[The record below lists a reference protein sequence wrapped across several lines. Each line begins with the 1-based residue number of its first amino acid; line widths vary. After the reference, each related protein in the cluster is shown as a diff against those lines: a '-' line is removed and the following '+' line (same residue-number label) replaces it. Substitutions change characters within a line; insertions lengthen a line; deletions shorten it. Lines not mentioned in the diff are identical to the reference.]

1 MANAALIAKAAA
13 TVLSDENTRKAVGWI
28 IAAVLSPIILL
39 IAFLCAL
46 ASGTATHNV
55 SAAELCFYGGEL
67 PADTPEEYRTYIE
80 DMRAS
85 FELLDSFITTAD
97 NKTEEVISEW
107 LFQSGEIKP

>member
-1 MANAALIAKAAA
+1 MANPVLIAKVGAI
-13 TVLSDENTRKAVGWI
+13 VLTDEKARKAVGWVLVAI
-28 IAAVLSPIILL
+28 LSPIILL